1 MVYWGSFMWSG
12 LLGPQTSWEQAAGG
26 SCSGL
31 EHCPASTVQRG
42 FPQEVGPMG
51 QGHITDMLSSIR
63 GEVADHAVGAAG
75 EGLEVEP
82 IEAPDNTG
90 GHRWRAP
97 WQVSRRKY

>member
-1 MVYWGSFMWSG
+1 MGLPPGSG
-12 LLGPQTSWEQAAGG
+12 ADGTGAQ
-26 SCSGL
+26 
-31 EHCPASTVQRG
+31 CP
-42 FPQEVGPMG
+42 
-51 QGHITDMLSSIR
+51 ITDMLSSIR

-90 GHRWRAP
+90 GHGWRAP